1 MKRFLAPVAFPVL
14 LAFTT
19 IGAPAV
25 VAAGPADV
33 RIDVAVALSGNL
45 SSSTTHGTFT
55 ISGAIADSGTET
67 GSGWFAGQGHLKT
80 GEPNSLHGE
89 MTLVGGQ
96 GTISIELNGL
106 FGHLP
111 AAIATGEGRW
121 RISGGTGAYEGLHGQ
136 GSWTATADFR
146 AAIAGMGPPRV
157 TFVDFGQV
165 N

>member
-1 MKRFLAPVAFPVL
+1 MNRFARMGILAA
-14 LAFTT
+14 LAFAIVGVPT
-19 IGAPAV
+19 AA
-25 VAAGPADV
+25 AAGPANV

-45 SSSTTHGTFT
+45 SSSTTRGTFT

-67 GSGWFAGQGHLKT
+67 GSGWFSGQGHLKT
-80 GEPNSLHGE
+80 GQPNALHGE
-89 MTLVGGQ
+89 MTLVGGR
-96 GTISIELNGL
+96 GTISIELDGL

-111 AAIATGEGRW
+111 AALAQGEGNW
-121 RISGGTGAYEGLHGQ
+121 RISGGTGAYADLHGQ

-157 TFVDFGQV
+157 TFVDLGEV

>member
-1 MKRFLAPVAFPVL
+1 MNRFASVAVLATLAVATVG
-14 LAFTT
+14 
-19 IGAPAV
+19 IPAV
-25 VAAGPADV
+25 AAAGPANV

-45 SSSTTHGTFT
+45 SSSTTRGTFT
-55 ISGAIADSGTET
+55 ISGAIDDNGTES

-80 GEPNSLHGE
+80 GEPNSIHGE

-106 FGHLP
+106 FGELP
-111 AAIATGEGRW
+111 AALAQGEGHW
-121 RISGGTGAYEGLHGQ
+121 LISGGSGAYAGLHGQ

-146 AAIAGMGPPRV
+146 AAIAGIGPPRV
-157 TFVDFGQV
+157 TFVDLGQV